1 MNYCQKCILPDS
13 RPGIVLNND
22 GICSG
27 CEGHEIKKNKIDWK
41 EREKLLFK
49 FFNEAKKKS
58 TTYDCIVPVSGGKD
72 SWYQIITAKKC
83 FIYVLNEKLI
93 IN

>member
-1 MNYCQKCILPDS
+1 MNYCQECILPDT
-13 RPGIVLNND
+13 RPGIVLNNN

-49 FFNEAKKKS
+49 FLMKQKKNQPLM
-58 TTYDCIVPVSGGKD
+58 I
-72 SWYQIITAKKC
+72 A
-83 FIYVLNEKLI
+83 
-93 IN
+93 